1 MPRDLPHHH
10 HHEDVETQP
19 GPQQET
25 NEQAMAAEI
34 ERLAVIEAFEV
45 RNRLWLRAILPL
57 LQPNPVDPD
66 PNPRVQ
72 FAFDRMRIAAC
83 ERAARILASD
93 VEASA

>member
-1 MPRDLPHHH
+1 MSHHH
-10 HHEDVETQP
+10 HDEPEPEELDELEVSLEV
-19 GPQQET
+19 
-25 NEQAMAAEI
+25 
-34 ERLAVIEAFEV
+34 ERLAIVEAIEA

-57 LQPNPVDPD
+57 LQQPPIEPD

-93 VEASA
+93 VETPA

>member
-1 MPRDLPHHH
+1 MPHHH
-10 HHEDVETQP
+10 DDAEPDSLEIDE
-19 GPQQET
+19 G
-25 NEQAMAAEI
+25 AIAAEV
-34 ERLAVIEAFEV
+34 ERLAVVEAFET

-57 LQPNPVDPD
+57 LQPAPVDPD

-93 VEASA
+93 VEPSA